1 MDAYEEAK
9 EEHFESIRINV
20 GHPSYAGTLTELN
33 NKESTRRVSF
43 EFADKNIT
51 VFRNNIHAQ
60 LRTAPIPY

>member
-43 EFADKNIT
+43 GFSDTKKLI
-51 VFRNNIHAQ
+51 VF
-60 LRTAPIPY
+60 